1 MLQEHKNY
9 NSNGGEEDS
18 FEAFAGKVEQQ
29 YSEEQ
34 GERCVPGIL
43 LCNKSPQNLVD

>member
-34 GERCVPGIL
+34 RGKMCSWYLAV
-43 LCNKSPQNLVD
+43 